1 MNEVK
6 ITIPGRPVPKGRPRI
21 GYRGRSVI
29 LYTPPETENYEK
41 DVARAGKE
49 ACTSPATGTVE
60 MEIAVYFN
68 PQAKGYTKG
77 GRRRPG
83 TLPDLDN
90 CVKSI
95 VDGLNKVAYVDERQV
110 TRILAERKIDQ
121 VERAEVVVREE
132 LKGTSPKNV
141 GANSFA
147 QTP

>member
-21 GYRGRSVI
+21 SYRGRSVI

-41 DVARAGKE
+41 GVARAGKE
-49 ACTSPATGTVE
+49 ACESPATGPVE

-68 PQAKGYTKG
+68 TQTKVYTKG
-77 GRRRPG
+77 GRRRLG
-83 TLPDLDN
+83 TLPGLDN

-95 VDGLNKVAYVDERQV
+95 VDGLKKVAYVDDRQV
-110 TRILAERKIDQ
+110 TRILAERKFDQ
-121 VERAEVVVREE
+121 VERAEVVIREE
-132 LKGTSPKNV
+132 LKGTAP
-141 GANSFA
+141 

>member
-1 MNEVK
+1 MNEIK

-41 DVARAGKE
+41 GVAQVGKQ
-49 ACTSPATGTVE
+49 ACESPATGPVE

-68 PQAKGYTKG
+68 PQAKVYTKG
-77 GRRRPG
+77 GRRRLG

-95 VDGLNKVAYVDERQV
+95 VDGLNKVAYLDDRQV
-110 TRILAERKIDQ
+110 TRILAERKFDL
-121 VERAEVVVREE
+121 VERAEVVVREAVQ
-132 LKGTSPKNV
+132 G
-141 GANSFA
+141 
-147 QTP
+147 

>member
-41 DVARAGKE
+41 GVARAAKE
-49 ACTSPATGTVE
+49 SCLSPATGPVE
-60 MEIAVYFN
+60 MEIALYFN
-68 PQAKGYTKG
+68 PQAKVYTRG
-77 GRRRPG
+77 GRRRTG

-95 VDGLNKVAYVDERQV
+95 VDGLNKVAYIDDRQV
-110 TRILAERKIDQ
+110 VRILAERKYDQ
-121 VERAEVVVREE
+121 VERAEVVVR
-132 LKGTSPKNV
+132 
-141 GANSFA
+141 AAA
-147 QTP
+147 QR